1 MLFRVEVGVP
11 LFAFNGM
18 KDMELAYLDPN
29 KVFKHLHRNWTNLA
43 NLIPPEDDG
52 GALRW
57 FALALAPERYK
68 LIVNQGRKYF
78 VSTEQAKRL
87 EGGVLPLGSDRKSAF
102 QAFKRNLPLVKEIA
116 HKVELIT
123 HEDQDKAKLTLQ
135 NYINH
140 LNQVL
145 KGGRVDSQIQ
155 EQVEMEIQEIEAYL
169 EDLDVII

>member
-1 MLFRVEVGVP
+1 M
-11 LFAFNGM
+11 
-18 KDMELAYLDPN
+18 
-29 KVFKHLHRNWTNLA
+29 
-43 NLIPPEDDG
+43 
-52 GALRW
+52 RW

-68 LIVNQGRKYF
+68 LIVNHSKKYF

-87 EGGVLPLGSDRKSAF
+87 EGGVLPLGGDRKSAF
-102 QAFKRNLPLVKEIA
+102 KAFKSNLPLVKEIA
-116 HKVELIT
+116 NKVELIT
-123 HEDQDKAKLTLQ
+123 HEDQDKAKFTLQ

-145 KGGRVDSQIQ
+145 KGGKVDSQIQ